1 MPDANEAARKI
12 AAASVELK
20 RAKEANADGKKIK
33 EAERRL
39 ALLLRLFAAFK
50 DDPAFQA
57 AYQREI
63 TELRKGERGGSHT

>member
-1 MPDANEAARKI
+1 MQDANEAAKKI
-12 AAASVELK
+12 AAASLELK
-20 RAKEANADGKKIK
+20 RAKEANADGRKVR

-39 ALLLRLFAAFK
+39 ALLLRLFLAFR

-63 TELRKGERGGSHT
+63 AALGKD